1 MTTTSPLL
9 HTFLQAQPTHLIPT
23 TLRFG
28 GYSCFAKIYEE
39 GTFLHKT
46 NNTTTAKHPD
56 NIYRTSKLYTQ
67 LKRMSLLKQQFS
79 TSHGQKTY
87 NLHQISSNLS
97 SICAHIWPL
106 FHQVDKDPRLFMA
119 LTVSFQ
125 KSSQTETW
133 NLLSPE
139 V

>member
-28 GYSCFAKIYEE
+28 GHSCFAKIYEE

-79 TSHGQKTY
+79 TSHMGSKSTICNRYFQNHST
-87 NLHQISSNLS
+87 
-97 SICAHIWPL
+97 ICAHIWPL
-106 FHQVDKDPRLFMA
+106 LPSRKGSQVVYG
-119 LTVSFQ
+119 THCII
-125 KSSQTETW
+125 
-133 NLLSPE
+133 PE
-139 V
+139 VQSK